1 MASERRVVSQQLLWV
16 LELNWQF
23 VILIALTLLHPGR
36 SEIGQGEVPG
46 NQFMDYLS
54 FTSLS
59 FPYLLVFL
67 KPSCTY
73 SISLSS
79 TLMALFLISDPLSSL
94 FNALTS
100 YLAEIF
106 II

>member
-67 KPSCTY
+67 QPSCTH